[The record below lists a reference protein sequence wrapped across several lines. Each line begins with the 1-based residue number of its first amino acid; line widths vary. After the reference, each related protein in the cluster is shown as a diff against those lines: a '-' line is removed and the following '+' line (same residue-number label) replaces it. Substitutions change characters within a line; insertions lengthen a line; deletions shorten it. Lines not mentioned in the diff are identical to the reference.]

1 MPIVLT
7 CACGRRLQIRDEY
20 AGQEGKC
27 PACGR
32 TFDIPT
38 PCDDETAPFSLEPV
52 RRPEPDTEIPEVE
65 PVPQVDPVRDPQRRQ
80 QDRDEMPRRSA
91 QQARAQAQPRQVETP
106 VGVPQQD
113 DGTLVP
119 NHGSEALPHD
129 VDFFAPPPPE
139 IGPLVTAYSTLR
151 QKIQPR
157 PAGAR
162 VAIAGGVA
170 LITASVVM
178 MIVAAA
184 QPREKVFYVF
194 WPAVAGGLAALI
206 AVLTTRFRHRCT
218 YVGREGLAR
227 FQCAG
232 DRDRVT
238 MPEFFLFRDAAEV
251 RTGQTR
257 RYVNGVYQG
266 TDYTFTWSDVAGR
279 TRHVIRGTY
288 KAEQGNPR
296 STDPYHFGRSAEIAF
311 TMSLL
316 PDVFSRLDMGGDV
329 RFNVSGGRWIRLGP
343 GYMIIQTGGAEEQW
357 DAQEINGVQIHQG
370 VVYIRRRDAKEGW
383 FSSKGVFKFDFA
395 ALANAQLFIYLVE
408 KVVGVPI
415 G

>member
-7 CACGRRLQIRDEY
+7 CPCGRRLQIRDEY

-32 TFDIPT
+32 TFDIPA
-38 PCDDETAPFSLEPV
+38 PSEDETAPFSLEPV
-52 RRPEPDTEIPEVE
+52 RKPEPEPEVPEVQEVQEAEAYRE
-65 PVPQVDPVRDPQRRQ
+65 PERRAR
-80 QDRDEMPRRSA
+80 DRDEAVRRAA
-91 QQARAQAQPRQVETP
+91 QQAQAPPRQAAAQGP
-106 VGVPQQD
+106 LRQD
-113 DGTLVP
+113 DGGPVP
-119 NHGSEALPHD
+119 NHGGEQLPAD
-129 VDFFAPPPPE
+129 VDFFAPPPQE
-139 IGPLVTAYSTLR
+139 IGALVTAYSTLR
-151 QKIQPR
+151 QPVQPKT
-157 PAGAR
+157 AGTRA
-162 VAIAGGVA
+162 AIAGGVA
-170 LITASVVM
+170 LVCAAIVL

-184 QPREKVFYVF
+184 QPREKFFFVF
-194 WPAVAGGLAALI
+194 WPVVVGGLAALI
-206 AVLTTRFRHRCT
+206 AILATRFKHRCT

-232 DRDRVT
+232 DRDRVS

-266 TDYTFTWSDVAGR
+266 TDFTFTWSDVAGR

-288 KAEQGNPR
+288 KAEKGNPG

-316 PDVFSRLDMGGDV
+316 PEVFRRLDMGGDV
-329 RFNVSGGRWIRLGP
+329 RFNVSGGRYVRLGP
-343 GYMIIQTGGAEEQW
+343 GYMIIQAGSQEEQW
-357 DAQEINGVQIHQG
+357 DARDINGVQVHQG

-408 KVVGVPI
+408 KVVGVPV